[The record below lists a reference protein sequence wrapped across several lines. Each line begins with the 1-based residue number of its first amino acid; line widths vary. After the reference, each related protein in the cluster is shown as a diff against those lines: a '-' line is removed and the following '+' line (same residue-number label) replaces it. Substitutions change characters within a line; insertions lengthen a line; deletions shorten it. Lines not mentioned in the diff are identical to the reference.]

1 MPQLVARPRDGPG
14 EPALTGPWNFLE
26 NQLRGTPVCVTSA
39 RRPTL
44 LAVQQ
49 LVICAPDGRV
59 LSPLSPSRG
68 LAVFFSSGWENMH
81 QVAPVLS
88 GTRFAV
94 PAFFVTKAADADAT
108 ADIDDDAA
116 TADALWRSLLRPES
130 EADFKQIF
138 ARWHA
143 LLARGCEV

>member
-1 MPQLVARPRDGPG
+1 ML
-14 EPALTGPWNFLE
+14 
-26 NQLRGTPVCVTSA
+26 
-39 RRPTL
+39 
-44 LAVQQ
+44 
-49 LVICAPDGRV
+49 I
-59 LSPLSPSRG
+59 
-68 LAVFFSSGWENMH
+68 
-81 QVAPVLS
+81 S

-94 PAFFVTKAADADAT
+94 PAFFVTKAADTDAAAAD
-108 ADIDDDAA
+108 DDDDAA